1 MPSDRVNV
9 ADRLTAA
16 AAGAAPRQQAV
27 IGRLKRTERTL
38 TFAQLESD
46 ATALA
51 HGLVGLGVRPGTRLA
66 LLVPPSPEFVALVFA
81 LLRSGAT
88 TILIDPGM
96 GKKHLVDCLAAAEPE
111 GFVAISKAQA
121 VRTVLKRRFP
131 HAKLNVTVGRR
142 WFWGGVTYK
151 QLLEQGRALIK
162 ATGSAGGQHT
172 GGRRPEESPPAEPV
186 AYMPT
191 TRADDPAA
199 IIFTS
204 GSTGPP
210 KGVLYTHRMF
220 DAQASEIQRAYDIQ
234 PGGTD
239 LACFALFG
247 LFNAAWGVTTVFPDI
262 DFSRPA
268 SADPLELLA
277 AANLHRVTQAF
288 ASPAIWDKLS
298 RHCEASGIGIPSLR
312 KVFSCG
318 APVRADVVARTLK
331 HVVAPGAE
339 IHTPYGATEALP
351 VATIEAQEILRE
363 TAALTSKG
371 AGVCVGR
378 RFDSIDWRVI
388 RITDDPIADIGAAG
402 DLPAGEIGELVVRG
416 PQVSPQYQT
425 HPAPSPWMGGLGR
438 GAEAGTSCTH
448 ASPSL
453 RERYHLR
460 SGDFRSPVL
469 GAPVPLKGREPESFE
484 SANALAKIT
493 DGATMWHRMGDVGYL
508 DDQNRFWYCGRKS
521 HRVDSQGSSYFS
533 VPLEEIFNAHP
544 RVRRSALVGCG
555 PASDATPYLIV
566 ELVADDPA
574 QDAARADD
582 KFVVELRT
590 IRDAHALS
598 NEAVRLLTLDP
609 VLIHPKM
616 PVDVRH
622 NAKINREELA
632 AWATR
637 QLAEDRVGDDP
648 AR

>member
-16 AAGAAPRQQAV
+16 AANAAPRQQAV
-27 IGRLKRTERTL
+27 IARTKRSERTIS
-38 TFAQLESD
+38 FAQLEAD

-51 HGLVGLGVRPGTRLA
+51 HGLIDLGVRPGTRLA

-88 TILIDPGM
+88 TILVDPGM
-96 GKKHLVDCLAAAEPE
+96 GKKHLVDCLAAAEPD
-111 GFVAISKAQA
+111 GFIAISKAQA
-121 VRTVLKRRFP
+121 MRSVMRRRFP

-142 WFWGGVTYK
+142 WFWGGLTYN
-151 QLLEQGRALIK
+151 QLLGQGRASAAELP
-162 ATGSAGGQHT
+162 ATH
-172 GGRRPEESPPAEPV
+172 
-186 AYMPT
+186 
-191 TRADDPAA
+191 ADDPAA

-220 DAQASEIQRAYDIQ
+220 DAQAGEIQRAYDIK
-234 PGGTD
+234 PGGAD

-247 LFNAAWGVTTVFPDI
+247 LFNAVWGVTTVFPHM

-268 SADPLELLA
+268 AADPLELLA

-298 RHCEASGIGIPSLR
+298 RHCETSTLRIPSLR

-331 HVVAPGAE
+331 HVAAPGAE
-339 IHTPYGATEALP
+339 MHTPYGATEALP

-378 RFDSIDWRVI
+378 KFDSIEWHVI
-388 RITDDPIADIGAAG
+388 EITDDPIADIAAAEE
-402 DLPAGEIGELVVRG
+402 LPPGEIGELIVRG
-416 PQVSPQYQT
+416 PQVSPNYENL
-425 HPAPSPWMGGLGR
+425 PAPSSWRGWDQPSTGDLKSPERRAVALAQQSGR
-438 GAEAGTSCTH
+438 GDEAGTSSSH
-448 ASPSL
+448 PSL
-453 RERYHLR
+453 TL
-460 SGDFRSPVL
+460 
-469 GAPVPLKGREPESFE
+469 PLPGREPDGFNG
-484 SANALAKIT
+484 ANALAKIA
-493 DGATMWHRMGDVGYL
+493 DGATPWHRMGDVGYL

-555 PASDATPYLIV
+555 PASEATPYLIV
-566 ELVADDPA
+566 ELVPDDPA
-574 QDAARADD
+574 HDAARADD
-582 KFVVELRT
+582 KLVAELRA
-590 IRDAHALS
+590 IRDAHAMA

-637 QLAEDRVGDDP
+637 QLVGDRVGDDP

>member
-1 MPSDRVNV
+1 MPADRVNV

-16 AAGAAPRQQAV
+16 AANAAPRQQAV
-27 IGRLKRTERTL
+27 IARSKREERTL
-38 TFAQLESD
+38 TFAQLEAD

-51 HGLVGLGVRPGTRLA
+51 HGLFELGVRPCTRLA
-66 LLVPPSPEFVALVFA
+66 LLVPPSPEFVTLVFA

-96 GKKHLVDCLAAAEPE
+96 GKKHLVNCLAAAEPE
-111 GFVAISKAQA
+111 GFIAIGKAQA
-121 VRTVLKRRFP
+121 MRTVMKRRFP

-142 WFWGGVTYK
+142 WFWGGVTYEK
-151 QLLEQGRALIK
+151 LLQRGRAVK
-162 ATGSAGGQHT
+162 ATGAAGGPHLDVV
-172 GGRRPEESPPAEPV
+172 RPVGSPSAESV
-186 AYMPT
+186 TFMPT
-191 TRADDPAA
+191 TLADDPAA

-220 DAQASEIQRAYDIQ
+220 DAQASEIQRAYDIK
-234 PGGTD
+234 PGGAD

-247 LFNAAWGVTTVFPDI
+247 LFNAAWGVTTVFPHM

-268 SADPLELLA
+268 AADPLELLA

-298 RHCEASGIGIPSLR
+298 RHCEMSGMRIPSLC

-318 APVRADVVARTLK
+318 APVGADVVARTLK

-339 IHTPYGATEALP
+339 MHTPYGATEALP

-371 AGVCVGR
+371 SGVCVGR
-378 RFDSIDWRVI
+378 KFQSIEWRVI
-388 RITDDPIADIGAAG
+388 RITDGPMADIEAAEE
-402 DLPAGEIGELVVRG
+402 LPHGEIGELIVRG
-416 PQVSPQYQT
+416 RQVSPQYQT
-425 HPAPSPWMGGLGR
+425 NPAPCRWR
-438 GAEAGTSCTH
+438 GPDHSEG
-448 ASPSL
+448 
-453 RERYHLR
+453 
-460 SGDFRSPVL
+460 
-469 GAPVPLKGREPESFE
+469 
-484 SANALAKIT
+484 ANALAKIA
-493 DGATMWHRMGDVGYL
+493 DGDTTWHRMGDVGYL
-508 DDQNRFWYCGRKS
+508 DNQNRFWYCGRKS
-521 HRVDSQGSSYFS
+521 HRVESQGSSYFS

-555 PASDATPYLIV
+555 PASDATPYLII
-566 ELVADDPA
+566 ELVADDLA
-574 QDAARADD
+574 RDAARADD
-582 KFVVELRT
+582 KLVSELRA
-590 IRDAHALS
+590 IRDAHAVA
-598 NEAVRLLTLDP
+598 NESVRLLTLDP

-632 AWATR
+632 IWAAL
-637 QLAEDRVGDDP
+637 QLAGDRVGDDP

>member
-1 MPSDRVNV
+1 MPVAHINV
-9 ADRLTAA
+9 ADRLTVAA
-16 AAGAAPRQQAV
+16 ANAGPRQQAV
-27 IGRLKRTERTL
+27 IARTKHSERTL
-38 TFAQLESD
+38 SLAQLEAD
-46 ATALA
+46 ASALA
-51 HGLVGLGVRPGTRLA
+51 RGLIDLGVRPGTRLA

-111 GFVAISKAQA
+111 GFIAISKAQA
-121 VRTVLKRRFP
+121 VRTVMKRRFP

-151 QLLEQGRALIK
+151 QLLEQGRVAWSRPRDHASTEAQHGHDGGPSRPCHAL
-162 ATGSAGGQHT
+162 
-172 GGRRPEESPPAEPV
+172 
-186 AYMPT
+186 PT
-191 TRADDPAA
+191 THADDPAA

-220 DAQASEIQRAYDIQ
+220 DAQASEIQRAYDIKS
-234 PGGTD
+234 GGVD

-247 LFNAAWGVTTVFPDI
+247 LFNAAWGVTTVFPHM

-351 VATIEAQEILRE
+351 VATIEAQEILHE

-378 RFDSIDWRVI
+378 KFDSIEWRVI
-388 RITDDPIADIGAAG
+388 RITDDPIAEIGAAG

-425 HPAPSPWMGGLGR
+425 HPAPSPWRGVLGR

-448 ASPSL
+448 PSPSL

-484 SANALAKIT
+484 SVNALAKIA
-493 DGATMWHRMGDVGYL
+493 DGPTTWHRMGDVGYL
-508 DDQNRFWYCGRKS
+508 DDAGRFWYCGRKS

-566 ELVADDPA
+566 ELVAGDPA
-574 QDAARADD
+574 HDAARADD
-582 KFVVELRT
+582 RLVAELRA
-590 IRDAHALS
+590 IRDAHAMA

-632 AWATR
+632 TWATR
-637 QLAEDRVGDDP
+637 KLAEDRVGDDP

>member
-1 MPSDRVNV
+1 MPSDCVNV

-16 AAGAAPRQQAV
+16 AASAAPRQQAV
-27 IGRLKRTERTL
+27 VARSKRTERTL
-38 TFAQLESD
+38 SFAQLEAD

-51 HGLVGLGVRPGTRLA
+51 RGLIDLGVRPGTRLA

-96 GKKHLVDCLAAAEPE
+96 GKKHLVDCLAAAGPE
-111 GFVAISKAQA
+111 GFIAISKAQA

-142 WFWGGVTYK
+142 WFWGGVTYE
-151 QLLEQGRALIK
+151 QLLEQGRVAWSRPRDHVSTE
-162 ATGSAGGQHT
+162 AQHGHDGGQS
-172 GGRRPEESPPAEPV
+172 RPCHAL
-186 AYMPT
+186 PT
-191 TRADDPAA
+191 THADDPAA

-220 DAQASEIQRAYDIQ
+220 DAQASEIQRAYGIQ

-247 LFNAAWGVTTVFPDI
+247 LFNAAWGVTTVFPHM

-268 SADPLELLA
+268 SADPLELLT

-425 HPAPSPWMGGLGR
+425 HPAPSPWRGGLGR

-448 ASPSL
+448 PSL
-453 RERYHLR
+453 TL
-460 SGDFRSPVL
+460 
-469 GAPVPLKGREPESFE
+469 PLKGREPESFE

-582 KFVVELRT
+582 KFVAELRA

-637 QLAEDRVGDDP
+637 QLAEDRIGDDP